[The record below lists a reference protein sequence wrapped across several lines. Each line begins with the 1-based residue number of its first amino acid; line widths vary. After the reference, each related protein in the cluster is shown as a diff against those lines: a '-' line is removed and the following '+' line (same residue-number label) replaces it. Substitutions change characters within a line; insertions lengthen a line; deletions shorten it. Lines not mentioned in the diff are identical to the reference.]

1 MRIALL
7 SAANS
12 IHTQKIA
19 NSLCRSGH
27 DVTLFSLPDH
37 HDIDGG
43 YDPAVTVQYLRM
55 SGTVGYFANAPQL
68 RSLLRRGSF
77 DVLNAHYASGY
88 GTLAGLT
95 GFHPYVLSVWGS
107 DVYDFPYESRVK
119 CALLRHNLKKAD
131 ALLSTS
137 HCMARQTEKFVHGK
151 EIAVTPF
158 GVDIRAFCPRPK
170 EDAPLTVGFVK
181 GVSEKYG
188 IRYLIEAFA
197 LVTERLPDTAIRLS
211 VYGDGDQMPEMQET
225 VRRRGLEDRVTFFGR
240 IPHEAV
246 PDALRTMDIFCV
258 PSTLESFGVAAVEAM
273 ACGIPCVT
281 SDAAGLS
288 EVMADGETG
297 FIVPRCN
304 AEALA
309 EKIVQL
315 AQDPELRRKMG
326 QQGRRR
332 VEELYDWESNV
343 QTIVAAYDRLLDQW
357 KWNSSRRQ

>member
-1 MRIALL
+1 MKIALL

-19 NSLCRSGH
+19 NSLCQMGH
-27 DVTLFSLPDH
+27 SVTLFSLPNHCDR
-37 HDIDGG
+37 DGE
-43 YDPAVTVQYLRM
+43 YNPAVEIRYLKNG
-55 SGTVGYFANAPQL
+55 GTRGYFTNALQL
-68 RSLLRRGSF
+68 KRLLKEGMY

-88 GTLAGLT
+88 GTLAGLS

-107 DVYDFPYESRVK
+107 DVYDFPYESAIKRH
-119 CALLRHNLKKAD
+119 LLQSNLKKAD
-131 ALLSTS
+131 LLLSTS
-137 HCMARQTEKFVHGK
+137 HCMARQTEQFAPDR
-151 EIAVTPF
+151 EIIVTPF
-158 GVDIRAFCPRPK
+158 GVDIDAFSPGLK
-170 EDAPLTVGFVK
+170 TEGPLTVGFVK

-197 LVTERLPDTAIRLS
+197 EVVRRLPETDIRLF
-211 VYGDGDQMPEMQET
+211 VYGDGDQMADMQEL
-225 VRRRGLEDRVTFFGR
+225 VRRQGLTDRVTFFGR

-297 FIVPRCN
+297 YIVPRKDP
-304 AEALA
+304 EALA
-309 EKIVQL
+309 EKIILL
-315 AQDPELRRKMG
+315 AGNPELRQRLG
-326 QQGRRR
+326 RQGRRR
-332 VEELYDWESNV
+332 VEELYNWEDNIRGIE
-343 QTIVAAYDRLLDQW
+343 TAYQKMVRG
-357 KWNSSRRQ
+357 